1 MIKIPLAL
9 RDLKILL
16 VNKSNLEERNVHPI
30 FFYEDEVE
38 IFFYKVIGYVL
49 YYVGLIKD
57 KLPEDVILDNLIR
70 DEFGATQVFI
80 PLHIIRYEI
89 IG

>member
-9 RDLKILL
+9 RDFRILL
-16 VNKSNLEERNVHPI
+16 ENKLNLEEKNLHSI
-30 FFYEDEVE
+30 FFYEDDVE

-49 YYVGLIKD
+49 YYVGLLKNS
-57 KLPEDVILDNLIR
+57 LPEDIIIDNLIR
-70 DEFGATQVFI
+70 DEFVATEVHL

>member
-9 RDLKILL
+9 RDFQEIIE
-16 VNKSNLEERNVHPI
+16 NKLNLEERNVYPI
-30 FFYEDEVE
+30 FVYEDEVE

-57 KLPEDVILDNLIR
+57 KLPEDIILENLIR
-70 DEFGATQVFI
+70 NFGATEIFEQ
-80 PLHIIRYEI
+80 LHITVYITK
-89 IG
+89 G

>member
-9 RDLKILL
+9 RDFQEIIE
-16 VNKSNLEERNVHPI
+16 NKLNLEERNVHPI
-30 FFYEDEVE
+30 FVYEDEVE

-49 YYVGLIKD
+49 YYVGLLKD
-57 KLPEDVILDNLIR
+57 KLPEDIILENLIR
-70 DEFGATQVFI
+70 NFSATEVSH